1 MTERLARA
9 SSRHPWRVI
18 AAWLFAVVVSVFAVG
33 LFLEDALT
41 ADVEITS
48 ATESN
53 RAQRLLSE
61 GFAPTVGEL
70 ERDVTEVVVVRTEAG
85 SIEDAAARERVAALG
100 AELRS
105 AGATNVVTYA

>member
-18 AAWLFAVVVSVFAVG
+18 AAWLVAVV

-41 ADVEITS
+41 AEVEITS
-48 ATESN
+48 ETESN
-53 RAQRLLSE
+53 RAQQLLSE

-70 ERDVTEVVVVRTEAG
+70 ERDVTEVVVVRREAG
-85 SIEDAAARERVAALG
+85 RIEDAGARERVVALG

-105 AGATNVVTYA
+105 AGATNV

>member
-18 AAWLFAVVVSVFAVG
+18 AAWLVAVVVSVFAVG

-48 ATESN
+48 ETQSN
-53 RAQRLLSE
+53 RAQHLTSV

-70 ERDVTEVVVVRTEAG
+70 ERDVTEVVIVRREAG
-85 SIEDAAARERVAALG
+85 RIEDAGARERVAALG
-100 AELRS
+100 SELRS
-105 AGATNVVTYA
+105 AGA